1 MNFNSRF
8 VLLRNPIHFVSLG
21 GGLGLSPW
29 APGTFGTLPGF
40 LIVALLKILLSWCAG
55 SWWMGFGFLILL
67 WGLAIWCAECT
78 ARVLG
83 IKDPGAIVCDEYLAF
98 AGLLWL
104 LPEVVSPV
112 GMGGVWSNQAWAT
125 AIWAFLLFRLF
136 DITKP
141 FPVSWAD
148 QRLQG
153 GLGIMVDD
161 ALAAAWAYAAI
172 LILQAIH
179 LPGGP

>member
-1 MNFNSRF
+1 MNLNSRF
-8 VLLRNPIHFVSLG
+8 ALLRNPIHFVSLG

-29 APGTFGTLPGF
+29 GPGTFGTLPGV
-40 LIVALLKILLSWCAG
+40 LIVAFLQAWVSWWVGLGILVLVWVGAMGCAG
-55 SWWMGFGFLILL
+55 R
-67 WGLAIWCAECT
+67 T
-78 ARVLG
+78 ALVMAV
-83 IKDPGAIVCDEYLAF
+83 KDPGAIVCDEYIAF

-104 LPEVVSPV
+104 LPGVVPPHA
-112 GMGGVWSNQAWAT
+112 MGELWTHQAWAT
-125 AIWAFLLFRLF
+125 AVWAFLLFRLF

-153 GLGIMVDD
+153 GIGIMVDD
-161 ALAAAWAYAAI
+161 VLAAAWAYAAI
-172 LILQAIH
+172 LFLQAIQ